1 MTRKDFSY
9 HSWPRHISTQQVSFT
24 PTKQNQS
31 KLKQKR
37 SILQL
42 LHLKHENLICNKSHL
57 QNLTLKR
64 IVVPTI
70 GLSVQC
76 VQSACNE
83 RSFHLTNKNVLT
95 KHLYTAT
102 VTSQQSQCYYR
113 AHVSILQSQVN
124 VSEHISSDRINA
136 V

>member
-1 MTRKDFSY
+1 MTRKDFSH

-42 LHLKHENLICNKSHL
+42 LHLKHETLICNKSHL
-57 QNLTLKR
+57 HNLTLKR

-76 VQSACNE
+76 VQSACNSLASV
-83 RSFHLTNKNVLT
+83 RSEHVDSESEEDMVDGCENVLQ
-95 KHLYTAT
+95 A
-102 VTSQQSQCYYR
+102 
-113 AHVSILQSQVN
+113 
-124 VSEHISSDRINA
+124 
-136 V
+136 